1 MAFAKSAVANVT
13 VEEVAAKTNSSAKTI
28 TAKQVDLGVSS
39 KSLRAEEA
47 RTNTATVQQDVPRE
61 GETVVEQVIKK
72 RAIVDKAT
80 VAAQDSRVK
89 KMMKL

>member
-1 MAFAKSAVANVT
+1 MVEKAAEEKVAIAKSAVANVA

-47 RTNTATVQQDVPRE
+47 HTYTAMAQQDVPRA
-61 GETVVEQVIKK
+61 VVEQVTKEEG
-72 RAIVDKAT
+72 DC
-80 VAAQDSRVK
+80 
-89 KMMKL
+89 

>member
-1 MAFAKSAVANVT
+1 MLQ

-47 RTNTATVQQDVPRE
+47 HTYTAMAQQDVPRE
-61 GETVVEQVIKK
+61 GETVVEQVTKEEG
-72 RAIVDKAT
+72 DC
-80 VAAQDSRVK
+80 
-89 KMMKL
+89 